1 MPASRV
7 NSFAASLDDFE
18 LMRSIAAGQTSALR
32 DLYDRYALLVLAL
45 CMRVLQDRGEA
56 EDVLQEVFV
65 EIWQRAERY
74 NPARGAPRNYLLLLA
89 RSRSLDRCRSRKS
102 RTEGAVAGGPIADV
116 QLAVDSRATSP
127 VASAAAGEARE
138 VVAAALRQLDA
149 PERRAVEL
157 AFYGGLSHSEIAAQ
171 LNTPLGTVKT
181 RIRLGLVRLRDALR
195 AYYDSGG
202 SELK

>member
-1 MPASRV
+1 
-7 NSFAASLDDFE
+7 
-18 LMRSIAAGQTSALR
+18 
-32 DLYDRYALLVLAL
+32 
-45 CMRVLQDRGEA
+45 LQDRGEA

-102 RTEGAVAGGPIADV
+102 RTGQAEETAAGGPTADV
-116 QLAVDSRATSP
+116 QLAVDSRAASP
-127 VASAAAGEARE
+127 VASAAAGEARQ

-171 LNTPLGTVKT
+171 LNLPLGTIKT
-181 RIRLGLVRLRDALR
+181 RIRQGLVRLRDALR
-195 AYYDSGG
+195 AYYDSGRESG
-202 SELK
+202 L

>member
-1 MPASRV
+1 VNPA
-7 NSFAASLDDFE
+7 AASLDDFE

-32 DLYDRYALLVLAL
+32 DLYDRYAPLVLAL
-45 CMRVLQDRGEA
+45 CLRVLQDRGEA

-102 RTEGAVAGGPIADV
+102 RTGQAEVTAAGPIADV
-116 QLAVDSRATSP
+116 QLAVDSRIASP
-127 VASAAAGEARE
+127 AASAAAGEARQ

-171 LNTPLGTVKT
+171 LNTPLGTIKT
-181 RIRLGLVRLRDALR
+181 RIRQGLVRLRDALR
-195 AYYDSGG
+195 AYYDSGRESG
-202 SELK
+202 L